1 MNPLKKLIKQ
11 VLSAC
16 GFKIYKVRKKFTR
29 LQPPNPLVYHQ
40 VDLLLDVGAN
50 IGQYVIDNRQQGYL
64 GQVVSFEPLP
74 DAYETLLENADED
87 SQWIIHERCAVGS
100 ESGQTQINISKNSF
114 SSSLLPMLNT
124 HSDSAPESV
133 YIGTASTPVIA
144 LDSIYERYAKGK
156 KKVFLKIDTQGFEA
170 HVLSGAL
177 QSLRSIFAVQLEL
190 SLVPLYANQELYPYF
205 LKFFE
210 EHGFYLW
217 QIIPGFI
224 DNESGQSLQF
234 DAIFLRKESPVR

>member
-1 MNPLKKLIKQ
+1 MNLLKQSIKKIAKN
-11 VLSAC
+11 L
-16 GFKIYKVRKKFTR
+16 GFGIYKIPKQFPK

-50 IGQYVIDNRQQGYL
+50 VGQYVIENRQQGYV

-74 DAYETLLENADED
+74 DAYQALVENAYGD
-87 SQWIIHERCAVGS
+87 SQWLIHERCAVGS
-100 ESGQTQINISKNSF
+100 EMGQTEINISKNSY

-133 YIGTASTPVIA
+133 YIGTANTLVLT
-144 LDSIYERYAKGK
+144 LDSVYEQYAKDK

-170 HVLSGAL
+170 HVLAGAL
-177 QSLRSIFAVQLEL
+177 KSLPSIFAVQLEL

-205 LKFFE
+205 LKFFGE
-210 EHGFYLW
+210 QGFYLW

-234 DAIFLRKESPVR
+234 DAIFLRKH

>member
-1 MNPLKKLIKQ
+1 MNPFKKLIKQ
-11 VLSAC
+11 ALSAC
-16 GFKIYKVRKKFTR
+16 GLKIYKVRTEFAR
-29 LQPPNPLVYHQ
+29 LQPPNPLVYHK

-50 IGQYVIDNRQQGYL
+50 VGQYVIENRQQGYL

-74 DAYETLLENADED
+74 DAYQTLRENAYGDTE
-87 SQWIIHERCAVGS
+87 WVIHERCAVGS
-100 ESGQTQINISKNSF
+100 EIGQTEINISKNSF
-114 SSSLLPMLNT
+114 SSSLLPMLET

-133 YIGTASTPVIA
+133 YIGTASTPVIT
-144 LDSIYERYAKGK
+144 LDSVYERYAKDK

-170 HVLSGAL
+170 HVLAGAL
-177 QSLRSIFAVQLEL
+177 KSLQSIFAVQLEL

-210 EHGFYLW
+210 EQGFYLW

-224 DNESGQSLQF
+224 DNDSGQSLQF
-234 DAIFLRKESPVR
+234 DAIFLRKQPN

>member
-1 MNPLKKLIKQ
+1 MNPFKKLIKQ
-11 VLSAC
+11 ALSAC
-16 GFKIYKVRKKFTR
+16 GLKIYKVRTEFAH
-29 LQPPNPLVYHQ
+29 LQPPNPLVYHK

-50 IGQYVIDNRQQGYL
+50 VGQYVIENRQQGYL

-74 DAYETLLENADED
+74 DAYQTLRENAYGDTE
-87 SQWIIHERCAVGS
+87 WLIHERCAVGS
-100 ESGQTQINISKNSF
+100 EIGQTEINISKNSF
-114 SSSLLPMLNT
+114 SSSLLPMLET

-133 YIGTASTPVIA
+133 YIGTASTPVIT
-144 LDSIYERYAKGK
+144 LDSVYERYAKDK

-170 HVLSGAL
+170 HVLAGAL
-177 QSLRSIFAVQLEL
+177 KSLQSIFAVQLEL

-210 EHGFYLW
+210 DQGFYLW

-224 DNESGQSLQF
+224 DNDSGQSLQF
-234 DAIFLRKESPVR
+234 DAIFLRK

>member
-1 MNPLKKLIKQ
+1 MNPFKKLIKQ
-11 VLSAC
+11 ALSAC
-16 GFKIYKVRKKFTR
+16 GLKIYKVRTEFAR
-29 LQPPNPLVYHQ
+29 LQPPNPLVYHK

-50 IGQYVIDNRQQGYL
+50 VGQYVIENRQQGYL

-74 DAYETLLENADED
+74 DAYQILRENAYGD
-87 SQWIIHERCAVGS
+87 SEWVIHERCAVGS
-100 ESGQTQINISKNSF
+100 EIGQTEINISKNSF
-114 SSSLLPMLNT
+114 SSSLLPMLET

-133 YIGTASTPVIA
+133 YIGTASTPVIT
-144 LDSIYERYAKGK
+144 LDSVYERYAKDK

-170 HVLSGAL
+170 HVLAGAL
-177 QSLRSIFAVQLEL
+177 KSLQSIFAVQLEL

-210 EHGFYLW
+210 DQGFYLW

-224 DNESGQSLQF
+224 DNDSGQSLQF
-234 DAIFLRKESPVR
+234 DAIFLRKQSN

>member
-1 MNPLKKLIKQ
+1 MNPFKKLIKQ
-11 VLSAC
+11 ALSAC
-16 GFKIYKVRKKFTR
+16 GLKIYKVRTEFAR
-29 LQPPNPLVYHQ
+29 LQPPNPLVYHK

-50 IGQYVIDNRQQGYL
+50 VGQYVIENRQQGYL

-74 DAYETLLENADED
+74 NAYQTLRENAYGDAE
-87 SQWIIHERCAVGS
+87 WVIHERCAVGS
-100 ESGQTQINISKNSF
+100 EIGQTEINISKNSF
-114 SSSLLPMLNT
+114 SSSLLPMLET

-133 YIGTASTPVIA
+133 YIGTASTPVIT
-144 LDSIYERYAKGK
+144 LDSVYERYAKDK

-170 HVLSGAL
+170 HVLAGAL
-177 QSLRSIFAVQLEL
+177 KSLQSIFAVQLEL

-210 EHGFYLW
+210 DQGFYLW

-224 DNESGQSLQF
+224 DNDSGQSLQF
-234 DAIFLRKESPVR
+234 DAIFLRKQSN

>member
-1 MNPLKKLIKQ
+1 MNLIKKSIKKIARN
-11 VLSAC
+11 L
-16 GFKIYKVRKKFTR
+16 GFGIYKIPKQFPK

-50 IGQYVIDNRQQGYL
+50 VGQYVIENRQLGYQ

-74 DAYETLLENADED
+74 DAYQTLKDNAFGDQ
-87 SQWIIHERCAVGS
+87 QWLIHERCAVGS
-100 ESGQTQINISKNSF
+100 EMGQTEINISKNSY
-114 SSSLLPMLNT
+114 SSSLLQMLNT

-133 YIGTASTPVIA
+133 YIGTATTPVIT
-144 LDSIYERYAKGK
+144 LDSVYQQYAKDK

-170 HVLSGAL
+170 HVLSGAPK
-177 QSLRSIFAVQLEL
+177 SLESIFAVQLEL

-224 DNESGQSLQF
+224 DNDSGQSLQF
-234 DAIFLRKESPVR
+234 DAIFLRKQ